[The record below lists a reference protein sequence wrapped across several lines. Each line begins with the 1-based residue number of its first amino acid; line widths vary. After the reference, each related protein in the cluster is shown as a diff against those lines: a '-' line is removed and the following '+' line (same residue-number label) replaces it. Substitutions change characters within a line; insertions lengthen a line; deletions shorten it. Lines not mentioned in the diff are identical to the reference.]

1 MTFLVLCVFLLKSFK
16 PFFLTRYAIP
26 QPAVQSK
33 PFSSKEIEI
42 AERLFGKKNIFQ
54 NETMAKNPSPMVIF
68 CKNRKDGDFKGEM
81 IDGFSTKFCN
91 DFFPT
96 PTDVG
101 ICMTENIDIRNIVRL
116 DNDFSNFME
125 VGKRMSAAK
134 IGAGNRN
141 AENTFILLTDTFEK
155 SDITQTSPVNFKYLS

>member
-16 PFFLTRYAIP
+16 LFFLTRYAIP

-42 AERLFGKKNIFQ
+42 AERLFGKNNIFQ
-54 NETMAKNPSPMVIF
+54 NETMVKNPSPMVVF
-68 CKNRKDGDFKGEM
+68 CKNRKDGEFKGDM

-116 DNDFSNFME
+116 DNDFSYFME
-125 VGKRMSAAK
+125 VGNRMADTK

-141 AENTFILLTDTFEK
+141 AENTFILLADIFEK
-155 SDITQTSPVNFKYLS
+155 SDMSFSSPVSF